1 MSDPPEGIKVI
12 INEEDISD
20 IQAIIEGPGWDLFID
35 TWRLRV
41 VYTFNFFN

>member
-20 IQAIIEGPGWDLFID
+20 IQAIIEGPGWDLFLD
-35 TWRLRV
+35 TWRLKV
-41 VYTFNFFN
+41 VYT